1 MELGGNDPFI
11 VLSDANVD
19 KAVELAVIAKMF
31 NSGQVCI
38 SAKRFIVA
46 DEVYDEFIDK
56 FASVMASLKAGDPMT
71 ADTTYAPLV
80 SVQER
85 DALIEQINH
94 AVKQGARLVV
104 GGEAEA
110 LEGAWL
116 KPTILC
122 DVTPDMDVFD
132 QELFGPIAVVYR
144 VGDDDAAV
152 QLANDSSYGL
162 SSAVISE
169 SSERAHSVANQLE
182 CGASF
187 INTFSMSE
195 ACLPFGGIKNSGFG
209 RELGRLGLDEFV
221 NKKLVR
227 VA

>member
-110 LEGAWL
+110 LEVHGL
-116 KPTILC
+116 NRL
-122 DVTPDMDVFD
+122 
-132 QELFGPIAVVYR
+132 
-144 VGDDDAAV
+144 
-152 QLANDSSYGL
+152 SY
-162 SSAVISE
+162 V
-169 SSERAHSVANQLE
+169 
-182 CGASF
+182 
-187 INTFSMSE
+187 M
-195 ACLPFGGIKNSGFG
+195 
-209 RELGRLGLDEFV
+209 
-221 NKKLVR
+221 
-227 VA
+227 